1 MAFTGKATYDGGS
14 TLPEL
19 EEDISDIIGLISPKV
34 TPVLT
39 RLGDPR
45 MFATSTNHEWLEDAL
60 KDVQDALDDG
70 TDISDSDT
78 AIVVDDGD
86 LFRAR
91 DIIQFAG
98 SAELIIVTS
107 VATDTLT
114 CVRGYGGTTAE
125 AVVDNTVVTIISSPS
140 LEGEDARADIS
151 QTRTRVNN
159 QTQIF
164 TETAEVS
171 GTQQAGLQVSIG
183 SNAEMNYQV
192 ARRAEEL
199 KLQLERA
206 VINGAAPA
214 TVTQG
219 SSTVARTMDGIRV
232 FITSNALTANS
243 GVLAGSGLTFTEE
256 MLNNA
261 LRNAWNNSGAL
272 VDTIVVGGFQK
283 RKLNSFAGALTTTR
297 SETTAGQIITKYDS
311 DFGTLDVVLSRHIPD
326 DSVCMFATEKIQV
339 MPFLNRSF
347 HTVDLGRNGDAERK
361 EVIGEYTLEL
371 MNEAHATWIDTL
383 AVA

>member
-1 MAFTGKATYDGGS
+1 MAFTGKSTYDGGS

-19 EEDISDIIGLISPKV
+19 EEDISNLIGLISPKL

-39 RLGDPR
+39 ALGDPR
-45 MFATSTNHEWLEDAL
+45 GFATRTNHEWLEDSL
-60 KDVQDALDDG
+60 KDVTDALNDG

-78 AIVVDDGD
+78 SIVVDDGTK
-86 LFRAR
+86 FRAR

-107 VATDTLT
+107 ISTNTLT

-151 QTRTRVNN
+151 QTRSRVNN

-164 TETAEVS
+164 AETVVVS
-171 GTQQAGLQVSIG
+171 GTQQAGMQVGIG
-183 SNAEMNYQV
+183 SNAEVAYQI

-199 KLQLERA
+199 KIQLERA

-214 TVTQG
+214 SVTQG

-243 GVLAGSGLTFTEE
+243 GVLASTGLTFTEE
-256 MLNNA
+256 MLNLA
-261 LRNAWNNSGAL
+261 LRNAWESSGAM
-272 VDTIVVGGFQK
+272 VDTLVVGGFQK

-311 DFGTLDVVLSRHIPD
+311 DFGTVDVVLSRHIPD
-326 DSVCMFATEKIQV
+326 DSVCMFASEKVQV
-339 MPFLNRSF
+339 MPYLNRSF
-347 HTVDLGRNGDAERK
+347 HVTDLGRDGDADRK
-361 EVIGEYTLEL
+361 QVVGEYTLEL
-371 MNEAHATWIDTL
+371 MNQAHATWIDTL
-383 AVA
+383 ATA